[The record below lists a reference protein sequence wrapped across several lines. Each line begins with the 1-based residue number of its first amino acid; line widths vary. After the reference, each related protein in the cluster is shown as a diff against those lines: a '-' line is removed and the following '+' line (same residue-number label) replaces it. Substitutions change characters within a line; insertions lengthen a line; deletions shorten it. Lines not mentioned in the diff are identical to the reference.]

1 MARSTNRL
9 TARTVTTLKVPGR
22 HADGGGLYLHIDT
35 NLAKRWVFVFQWHG
49 KRKEMGLGNL
59 ATVPLAEARDAALDA
74 RRAVVAGTNPIEA
87 RRIERGGNTF
97 GDVADG
103 VLADLE
109 PSFSNAKHRAQ
120 WATALKKA
128 ALPLRAKRVDEV
140 TTEDVLAVLRP
151 LWSRTPETASRL
163 RGRIERVLDAA
174 KAKGLRTGENP
185 ARWRG
190 HLDVLL
196 PRRRRMTRGHHAA
209 LPFEQLP
216 AFLERLRV
224 RPAVAARALEFTILT
239 AARTGETLGAR
250 WSEIDMASGV
260 WTVPAERMKART
272 EHRVPLTPAALA
284 ILKEVRPLLGTAN
297 DGLVF
302 PGQKRGRPLSQMA
315 MVMLMRR
322 MEVADYTVH
331 GFRST
336 FRDWA
341 GDATNFAREVVEAAL
356 AHTVGNAVER
366 AYRRSDA
373 FAKRQRLMEAWAG
386 YCAKRPDLTTQRR
399 AA

>member
-1 MARSTNRL
+1 
-9 TARTVTTLKVPGR
+9 
-22 HADGGGLYLHIDT
+22 
-35 NLAKRWVFVFQWHG
+35 
-49 KRKEMGLGNL
+49 
-59 ATVPLAEARDAALDA
+59 
-74 RRAVVAGTNPIEA
+74 
-87 RRIERGGNTF
+87 
-97 GDVADG
+97 
-103 VLADLE
+103 
-109 PSFSNAKHRAQ
+109 
-120 WATALKKA
+120 
-128 ALPLRAKRVDEV
+128 LPLRAKRVDEV